1 MVLMIIFP
9 QEIKDAYR
17 RKDLYT
23 TNLERQRERQKQKVE
38 LERRWSQSRLA
49 QVTIRWGQ
57 WWWYLRSSAG

>member
-23 TNLERQRERQKQKVE
+23 TNLERQRERDRNKK
-38 LERRWSQSRLA
+38 
-49 QVTIRWGQ
+49 
-57 WWWYLRSSAG
+57 

>member
-1 MVLMIIFP
+1 MVLTIIFR

-49 QVTIRWGQ
+49 QVTIRWDQ
-57 WWWYLRSSAG
+57 WW